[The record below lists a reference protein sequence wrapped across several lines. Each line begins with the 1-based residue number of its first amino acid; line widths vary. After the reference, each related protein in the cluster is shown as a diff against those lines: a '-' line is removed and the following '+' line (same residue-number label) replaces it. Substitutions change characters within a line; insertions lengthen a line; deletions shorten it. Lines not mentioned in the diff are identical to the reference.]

1 MKRKTH
7 RTRSTLSNRKAHGKN
22 KETNKSP
29 YKSKFEGF
37 FAGLLAS
44 AKLKVDYE
52 SDKFKYVMYHTYNP
66 DWKVEKLEGGYMYLE
81 TKGLLDQNTRS
92 KMVAV
97 KKCNPEV
104 DIRFVF
110 QKAGNV
116 IRKGSKI
123 TYAIWAEKNGFKW
136 CEQHLP
142 QEWIDELVKEPKR
155 L

>member
-1 MKRKTH
+1 MKVKTH

-29 YKSKFEGF
+29 YKSKFESF

-44 AKLKVDYE
+44 AQIKIDYE
-52 SDKFKYVMYHTYNP
+52 SDKFEYTLKHKYNP
-66 DWKVEKLEGGYMYLE
+66 DWKAEKVTGGYVFFE
-81 TKGLLDQNTRS
+81 TKGLLDAQTRQ
-92 KMVAV
+92 KMKAV
-97 KKCNPEV
+97 KEQNPDL

-123 TYAIWAEKNGFKW
+123 TYGMWAEKNGFKW

-142 QEWIDELVKEPKR
+142 QEWLNEIKKER
-155 L
+155 